1 MADYIMQW
9 TDKELK
15 PLPVVVS
22 PAQHTNGRT
31 SLSLVGQ
38 GKFSYGDLVQVNFLR
53 LLENFASLDKPP
65 NYPTTGQLWFNAK
78 ENLLKV
84 FYDDS
89 WYNVSTYVDDEPPEN
104 YAVGNL
110 WYDTEERL
118 LKYWDGFY
126 WIAVGTKIGV
136 EPPLN
141 PNKGQLWFNDSAK
154 QMSYWNGSTWI
165 VLDTDNIQKL
175 IQELNNKVNKD
186 GDKMKG
192 MLSLFEYPKEEMDA
206 ANKGYIDNIIQNIQ
220 SEVSK
225 GSVVIDS
232 YFVELTKPTKII
244 GPFPWVYAPNRS
256 TLLVYVQGVKQKLDI
271 SYEENSITTIS
282 FFEELPAGINVE
294 VIHLRSGVEQFIEVA
309 GDSMEGPLLL
319 SREPES
325 PLEASTKSYVDAV
338 RIQLEQK
345 LEELILNHSPNNLKF
360 SAAKRY
366 YFGSIGH

>member
-53 LLENFASLDKPP
+53 LLENFASINKPP
-65 NYPTTGQLWFNAK
+65 LNPTIGQLWFNAK

-84 FYDDS
+84 FYDDD
-89 WYNVSTYVDDEPPEN
+89 WYNVSTFVGDNSPEN
-104 YAVGNL
+104 YSVGNL
-110 WYDTEERL
+110 WYDTEENL
-118 LKYWDGFY
+118 LKFWDGY
-126 WIAVGTKIGV
+126 NWMAVGTKIGID
-136 EPPLN
+136 PPLN
-141 PNKGQLWFNDSAK
+141 PLKGQLWFNDSAK
-154 QMSYWNGSTWI
+154 QMSYWNGDEWI
-165 VLDTDNIQKL
+165 VLDTDNIQK
-175 IQELNNKVNKD
+175 IINDLNKKVNKD
-186 GDKMKG
+186 GDTMTG
-192 MLSLFEYPKEEMDA
+192 MLSLFDYPKQEMDA
-206 ANKGYIDNIIQNIQ
+206 VNKGYVDKIVENLQ

-225 GSVVIDS
+225 GSVVIDT
-232 YFVELTKPTKII
+232 YFVELTKPTRII

-256 TLLVYVQGVKQKLDI
+256 TLLVYVQGVKQRLDI
-271 SYEENSITTIS
+271 SYEENSVTTIS

-294 VIHLRSGVEQFIEVA
+294 VVHLRSGVEQFIEVA
-309 GDSMEGPLLL
+309 GDEMEGPLLL
-319 SREPES
+319 MREPES
-325 PLEASTKSYVDAV
+325 PLEAASKSYVDSV

-345 LEELILNHSPNNLKF
+345 LEELILNHSPPNLKF

-366 YFGSIGH
+366 YFGSLGN